1 MSAAASAAEAAA
13 TTQLILRFDPFSFSH
28 QPVSATLGASVS
40 SDPFSWERKLLAAA
54 RDTGATPLLLL
65 NMKRRSREKQ
75 GKFPTPDTTAADD
88 PNATALLLLRDAA
101 HAARDALD
109 PEHSVLALEL
119 DLAASGEPGSQQA
132 VTNRL
137 SEAIS
142 AAVASRGGP
151 AAPPPALP
159 PRYLARDAAAL
170 LVIPMD
176 AETPG
181 GRLLRPQALVQ
192 EELLRAYARVVAVR
206 LDLGAARGERG
217 AEAQRA
223 ERERFDEALA
233 STMMMTAGRG
243 SDRCSTS
250 PPPPPPRLV
259 VTDSQ
264 AIDVVHEWTL
274 SGEGEWGQEGEEE
287 GEGGRGGG
295 GGGESGS
302 DKRAVTDG
310 KRSSTRKTHHHRGAP
325 LVDITTFSIAMAARQ
340 SGGAE
345 QLALMVE
352 GIAAARGLKEV
363 RRFNFFRGERTK
375 RKKGGS
381 PSRTSASST
390 T

>member
-1 MSAAASAAEAAA
+1 MSLFAAAVDSGSNNS
-13 TTQLILRFDPFSFSH
+13 TQLTFRPFFLYPLPPP
-28 QPVSATLGASVS
+28 QKKKNNTKPVSAMLGASNS

-54 RDTGATPLLLL
+54 KDAGATPLLLL
-65 NMKRRSREKQ
+65 NMKRKK
-75 GKFPTPDTTAADD
+75 GDPDDADAAF
-88 PNATALLLLRDAA
+88 ALLRDAA

-109 PEHSVLALEL
+109 PEHSVISLEI
-119 DLAASGEPGSQQA
+119 DLVSSSAAQGSQQA

-137 SEAIS
+137 SEAI
-142 AAVASRGGP
+142 AAAIASRGGP
-151 AAPPPALP
+151 ALPPPALP
-159 PRYLARDAAAL
+159 LKYLSRDAAVL

-217 AEAQRA
+217 VDAQRV

-233 STMMMTAGRG
+233 SMMMVMGG
-243 SDRCSTS
+243 KGGDGSTS
-250 PPPPPPRLV
+250 DLPPPRLV

-274 SGEGEWGQEGEEE
+274 SGERGEGREGKGEE
-287 GEGGRGGG
+287 G
-295 GGGESGS
+295 GGGESRS
-302 DKRAVTDG
+302 DDERAAADG
-310 KRSSTRKTHHHRGAP
+310 ESSSSRKTHHHRRCAP
-325 LVDITTFSIAMAARQ
+325 LVDVTTFSIAMAARQ

-352 GIAAARGLKEV
+352 GIAAARRLREV
-363 RRFNFFRGERTK
+363 KRFVCFFFF
-375 RKKGGS
+375 
-381 PSRTSASST
+381 
-390 T
+390 